1 MKRLRKNRIRNGAWI
16 LFGIL
21 FLLGGC
27 AAKEEDIPM
36 EGEMKITFFDVGKGD
51 AVLIETSESSML
63 IDSGYDKTFQTIL
76 TYLDKQEITK
86 LDYMVITHFDKD
98 HVGGADRILQNLE
111 VDTVLQPDYLSD
123 AGQASEYYEALEQ
136 EAIEPVIVT
145 ETMHLSMDGADI
157 LVYPPQQKEYEEE
170 DNDFSLVISMTYEG
184 KKFLFAGDSEK
195 VRLQE
200 LLEQTE
206 FDLSHDLLKV
216 PHHGKKE
223 KNSEEFLEAVAPKI
237 AVITCSEE
245 MPPDEKILEIL
256 EQQQTDI
263 YLTAE
268 GSVTCLCSSK
278 GLQIKQ
284 S

>member
-1 MKRLRKNRIRNGAWI
+1 MKSLKKNKIRSGAWVLI
-16 LFGIL
+16 GALL
-21 FLLGGC
+21 WLGGC

-76 TYLDKQEITK
+76 TYLDKQEIRK

-123 AGQASEYYEALEQ
+123 AGQASEYYAAMEQ
-136 EAIEPVIVT
+136 KGMEPVLVT
-145 ETMHLSMDGADI
+145 ETMRLSMDGADI

-170 DNDFSLVISMTYEG
+170 DNDFSLVISMTYQG

-200 LLEQTE
+200 LLEQTD

-223 KNSEEFLEAVAPKI
+223 KNSEEFLEAVSPKI

-256 EQQQTDI
+256 EHQQTDI
-263 YLTAE
+263 YLTTE

-278 GLQIKQ
+278 GLQIVQ
-284 S
+284 P